1 MRWTAGASAILVA
14 WLSGGPA
21 IAQPQADDA
30 TDRGR
35 AAFERGVELSRDEN
49 WPEALSA
56 FREAAAARDHPRVE
70 YNIAYCERSLGRYTA
85 AIAALNIA
93 LRHPDALEAD
103 ELKIATELLAL
114 SKRTVVHL
122 AVTLE
127 PAAAALAVDGMP
139 LRADDD
145 PATYRVAVDER
156 GASAPIGLSSFGLVL
171 DPGTHVF
178 HASRPGH
185 ADVEIERSYAPG
197 AQDVLDLRLDL
208 LPASASIRSEPDL
221 ALVSVNGREV
231 GLAPIEIQRPAGT
244 YRVEIAHDHYET
256 YAATLVLQ
264 PGQRVAWTAKLNPE
278 RDRIIRT
285 WWFWTGVV
293 AVVAGGAVLTY
304 ALTRASPQPS
314 PYETGSANWLVH
326 AQ

>member
-171 DPGTHVF
+171 DPGTHV
-178 HASRPGH
+178 
-185 ADVEIERSYAPG
+185 
-197 AQDVLDLRLDL
+197 
-208 LPASASIRSEPDL
+208 
-221 ALVSVNGREV
+221 SVNGREV